1 MAAALA
7 AEPVANGNTLHEEP
21 AAVQPEAE
29 AAEATE
35 PEQTS
40 KGLYILRIPRPAF
53 DDSAVKK
60 LEGELSAVYTKLKA
74 INGKAQIKRVSK
86 LRSQRRYPRAGCA
99 VLLSCNR
106 FCR

>member
-1 MAAALA
+1 MAEAQA

-40 KGLYILRIPRPAF
+40 KGLYILRIPRPVF

-60 LEGELSAVYTKLKA
+60 LEGDLSAVFTKLKA
-74 INGKAQIKRVSK
+74 INGKAQIKRVS
-86 LRSQRRYPRAGCA
+86 
-99 VLLSCNR
+99 LLWYI
-106 FCR
+106 